1 MANIKVFAL
10 GGLGENG
17 KNMYIVEVDEHI
29 FILDAGLKY
38 PDIDMYGV
46 DAVIADMTYLVENK
60 DRIEGVFV
68 SHGHE
73 DHINALPYLLKQIPT
88 RIYGTHF
95 TISLIENLLSDNKM
109 NIKHFKLFRINENKV
124 LGFGDVSVSFSIRV
138 IVFLNQ
144 LVLLFILKMVQLY
157 IVRILILDLRIMESI
172 KHHLIKLLISVRKKF
187 WRCLQKVLVLEQ
199 LIELKTILFWN
210 IVIKI
215 FCSI

>member
-124 LGFGDVSVSFSIRV
+124 LGFGDVSVSFFNTSHSIP
-138 IVFLNQ
+138 
-144 LVLLFILKMVQLY
+144 
-157 IVRILILDLRIMESI
+157 
-172 KHHLIKLLISVRKKF
+172 
-187 WRCLQKVLVLEQ
+187 
-199 LIELKTILFWN
+199 
-210 IVIKI
+210 
-215 FCSI
+215 